1 MIAELSALSA
11 ALCWAIGGLIA
22 VSVVRRIGAV
32 NYNHL
37 RMLMVGGVLC
47 ILAWPLGG
55 WETLDQTM
63 LLPLLLS
70 GLIGIFIGDT
80 ALFSSMQRLGPRRTG
95 VIFAANAP
103 FTAIMGSLLYQEQL
117 SSQQLLGGT
126 LIIAGVVV
134 TIWLN
139 RPRVDTHAME
149 QTQGSL
155 SAGILFGLLSAL
167 GQAAGAII
175 AKPVMEA
182 GADPV
187 AASAVR
193 MGAAA
198 AALSLMFLV
207 RGQPLLPPLL
217 RRWDVL
223 WPTLLSGM
231 IGMGLGMSLLLFA
244 LAQGKTG
251 IVATLSSTAPVLIL
265 PLLWLGTRQRPAAA
279 AWWGGVITVLGT
291 GALLLY

>member
-22 VSVVRRIGAV
+22 VSVVRRIGAL

-37 RMLMVGGVLC
+37 RMLLVGGVLC
-47 ILAWPLGG
+47 ILAWPMGG
-55 WETLDQTM
+55 WETLDETM

-80 ALFSSMQRLGPRRTG
+80 ALFSCMQRLGPRRTG

-103 FTAIMGSLLYQEQL
+103 FTAIMGAIFYHEHL
-117 SSQQLLGGT
+117 SSRQLLGGA

-139 RPRVDTHAME
+139 RPRDDTHAME
-149 QTQGSL
+149 QIQGSVG
-155 SAGILFGLLSAL
+155 AGILFGLLSAL
-167 GQAAGAII
+167 GQATGAII

-198 AALSLMFLV
+198 AALSLMFLL

-217 RRWDVL
+217 RRRDVL

-251 IVATLSSTAPVLIL
+251 IVATLSSTSPVLIL
-265 PLLWLGTRQRPAAA
+265 PLLWLRTRQRPAAA

-291 GALLLY
+291 AALLLN

>member
-1 MIAELSALSA
+1 MIAEISALSA

-32 NYNHL
+32 HYNHL
-37 RMLMVGGVLC
+37 RMLLVGGLLC
-47 ILAWPLGG
+47 ILTWPLGG
-55 WETLDQTM
+55 WKTLDTTM
-63 LLPLLLS
+63 LPILLIS

-80 ALFSSMQRLGPRRTG
+80 ALFSSMQRLGPRRSG

-103 FTAIMGSLLYQEQL
+103 FTAVMGSLFYQEQL
-117 SSQQLLGGT
+117 SSRQLVGGL
-126 LIIAGVVV
+126 LIITGVVV
-134 TIWLN
+134 TILLN
-139 RPRVDTHAME
+139 RPRADTHAME
-149 QTQGSL
+149 KIQGSL
-155 SAGILFGLLSAL
+155 SAGVLFGLLSAF

-182 GADPV
+182 GADPI

-193 MGAAA
+193 MSAAA
-198 AALSLMFLV
+198 AAFSLMYMV
-207 RGQPLLPPLL
+207 RRQPILPPLL

-223 WPTLLSGM
+223 WPTLFSGM

-244 LAQGKTG
+244 LAHGETG

-279 AWWGGVITVLGT
+279 AWWGGIITVLGT
-291 GALLLY
+291 GILLLN